1 MGSVALQTNTQGAY
15 FDHLLER
22 GRKRQDPSSGL
33 SRFGDL
39 PSLQLG
45 LGDIASKVR
54 NLGGSEN
61 IKRIKGAGSEAHYL
75 LAASGVSRGTTLQD
89 LNTFA
94 EQADLRTSAT
104 ATSNQADLNLDTF
117 VAQISAK
124 TTLDLINESMEQSK
138 RDFDAFLE
146 ENVQMNWDL
155 QRRRIYEH
163 FGLAKASGDDE
174 TNDDEGASTASRGA
188 FGRSSRRGPTQSL
201 RNGAK
206 MLSGGSVMSR
216 SVLGGSVSRN
226 ASQLNLFTDVPDNN
240 GASGMPSGS
249 EDPYI
254 RDRQEKYA
262 AKVKDLNS
270 SRLQEI
276 VYPVIQHFASVE
288 REFSGDVSP
297 SVPEEISSY

>member
-1 MGSVALQTNTQGAY
+1 M
-15 FDHLLER
+15 
-22 GRKRQDPSSGL
+22 
-33 SRFGDL
+33 
-39 PSLQLG
+39 
-45 LGDIASKVR
+45 GDIASKVR
-54 NLGGSEN
+54 NLGGNEN
-61 IKRIKGAGSEAHYL
+61 VTRVNGADSRAHYL

-94 EQADLRTSAT
+94 EQADLRPSAT
-104 ATSNQADLNLDTF
+104 ATSNQADINLDAF

-163 FGLAKASGDDE
+163 FGLAKASGDEETDADE
-174 TNDDEGASTASRGA
+174 ASSVTSRGA

-201 RNGAK
+201 RNGSR
-206 MLSGGSVMSR
+206 MLAGGSAMSR

-226 ASQLNLFTDVPDNN
+226 TSRASLFTDVADKA
-240 GASGMPSGS
+240 GASAMSSGS

-254 RDRQEKYA
+254 RGRQEKYA

-288 REFSGDVSP
+288 RESSGDVST
-297 SVPEEISSY
+297 SASGDIILLTGSRHRNTFSMRMMS